1 MNKCIFLG
9 NIGKDAEVKYTE
21 QQMAV
26 ARTSIALNR
35 GKDKDG
41 NDRGV
46 DFVNLVGFGKTAE
59 FMEKFV
65 KKGRRFLVETHV
77 QTGSYKNQKGDTVY
91 TTDFVVDSIEF
102 ADSKPATQPAE
113 KPAQTAPTDADGF
126 MNLDGIEEGELPFV

>member
-21 QQMAV
+21 QKMAV

-113 KPAQTAPTDADGF
+113 KPVQTAPTDADGF
-126 MNLDGIEEGELPFV
+126 MNIPDGIDEELPFV

>member
-9 NIGKDAEVKYTE
+9 NITRDSEVSYSNN
-21 QQMAV
+21 QMKI

-35 GKDKDG
+35 GKTKDG
-41 NDRGV
+41 KDKGT
-46 DFVNLVGFGKTAE
+46 DFVNLVGFDKTAD

-65 KKGRRFLVETHV
+65 TKGRRFMVEARV

-113 KPAQTAPTDADGF
+113 KPAETAPTDADGF